1 MRSCLK
7 FYGKSIEQIAR
18 TDGDAAPCKSLVP
31 QLSELCLWTS
41 SGRDPDPPPSC
52 IGKGMQTDQNPV
64 AVIEPNA
71 PPPPLP
77 GGGDGQKT
85 LAEEMQLAIQMQ
97 SRVSNLQKMVGAAFA
112 LVFILIIA
120 MAMSGDNA
128 TLEKEMQDLRDA
140 SSGAAANG
148 RGPTAARV
156 AGVPQP
162 VGSSPDFCFGAQSSA
177 TLVETFSDLSS
188 SEAGGQDFSNSRWR
202 IVDDDPISE
211 PGNWVS
217 FQHGA
222 SAGGFAGNPD
232 NVYGGPNP
240 SKPGTV
246 DAPFQV
252 G

>member
-1 MRSCLK
+1 
-7 FYGKSIEQIAR
+7 
-18 TDGDAAPCKSLVP
+18 
-31 QLSELCLWTS
+31 
-41 SGRDPDPPPSC
+41 
-52 IGKGMQTDQNPV
+52 MQTDQNPV

-211 PGNWVS
+211 PGYWVS

-232 NVYGGPNP
+232 NVLGGPNP